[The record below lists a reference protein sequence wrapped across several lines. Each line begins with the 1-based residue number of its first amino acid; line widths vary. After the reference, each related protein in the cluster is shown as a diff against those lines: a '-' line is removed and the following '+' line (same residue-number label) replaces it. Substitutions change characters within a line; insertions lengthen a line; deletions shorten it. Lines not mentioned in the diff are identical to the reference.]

1 MKLQEIMEEYQILL
15 DKIKGFDLA
24 KKLKKEL
31 EILREDDSFQASL
44 KKYKKTFSEEE
55 KVRLFTFSAFR
66 EYKRLENEV
75 NFLILECNQEW
86 KRLKGEKNCESD

>member
-44 KKYKKTFSEEE
+44 VLLPVT
-55 KVRLFTFSAFR
+55 
-66 EYKRLENEV
+66 
-75 NFLILECNQEW
+75 C
-86 KRLKGEKNCESD
+86 C